1 MEYNEKKILDAFTL
15 YARLASRG
23 ELLKLDA
30 AAYFDDEDVRALL
43 ENYVKAVQCTLVSDS
58 EYLYLLPVSLESPFH
73 ISNDTFKKKYLTAK
87 SVNMDI
93 YLMYM
98 AVIVLFGCF
107 YDSYQTMDPLEF
119 VSMERWLTSMDA
131 RIEALAQ
138 HSEEELQ
145 ARELEMNF
153 NWLAILR
160 KWSDMDSLKE
170 TVKKQDART
179 NSRLSFL
186 NMTREFLLQQ
196 KLIRELGNNELA
208 LTEKA
213 RTVVSAYYM
222 ETDYNRGIMD
232 FMYAC
237 DHQPKQEKEEQDH
250 AIHQ

>member
-1 MEYNEKKILDAFTL
+1 MEYSEKKILDAFTL

-160 KWSDMDSLKE
+160 APWCGLSLADLEK
-170 TVKKQDART
+170 R
-179 NSRLSFL
+179 SFL
-186 NMTREFLLQQ
+186 PQRRKDAKGCKVNESVATHPPGSRKVMPSNCFL
-196 KLIRELGNNELA
+196 
-208 LTEKA
+208 
-213 RTVVSAYYM
+213 
-222 ETDYNRGIMD
+222 
-232 FMYAC
+232 C
-237 DHQPKQEKEEQDH
+237 DLF
-250 AIHQ
+250 AFASLR